1 MEKIVNDLL
10 KEELYYE
17 KMENGLDVYFM
28 PKKGFTKKYA
38 VLATNYGSNDLE
50 FIPINEKEKIVVN
63 AGIAHFLEHKMFEQP
78 DGGNAFDKFSKW
90 GANANAFTNFTQS
103 NMSSELD
110 EMEKLFQK
118 EVNGK

>member
-17 KMENGLDVYFM
+17 KLENGLEVYFM

-50 FIPINEKEKIVVN
+50 FIPINEKEKKT
-63 AGIAHFLEHKMFEQP
+63 E
-78 DGGNAFDKFSKW
+78 
-90 GANANAFTNFTQS
+90 
-103 NMSSELD
+103 
-110 EMEKLFQK
+110 
-118 EVNGK
+118 

>member
-38 VLATNYGSNDLE
+38 Y
-50 FIPINEKEKIVVN
+50 
-63 AGIAHFLEHKMFEQP
+63 FLQ
-78 DGGNAFDKFSKW
+78 
-90 GANANAFTNFTQS
+90 QS
-103 NMSSELD
+103 IFMN
-110 EMEKLFQK
+110 
-118 EVNGK
+118 V